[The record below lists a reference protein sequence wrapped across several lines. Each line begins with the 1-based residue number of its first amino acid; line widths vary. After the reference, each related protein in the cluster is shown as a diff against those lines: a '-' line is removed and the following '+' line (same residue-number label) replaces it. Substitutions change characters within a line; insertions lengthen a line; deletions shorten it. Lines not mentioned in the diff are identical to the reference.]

1 MPLLRRIIGS
11 VLRRIRLAQGRTL
24 QDVSRDADVSL
35 PYLSEI
41 ERGRKEA
48 SSEILAAICRALGI
62 GLGDLLDEAR
72 RELART
78 DPRRI
83 SPRATAHV
91 SFVRLGGDARPGGD
105 AGQVTASAQGSRR
118 RGRVTASTGDRA
130 RSAARAGGWVTAA
143 AGRGPRSA
151 ARLCGGNAGRLR
163 ATVALAAILRAEES
177 FEGTA
182 AAAAR

>member
-1 MPLLRRIIGS
+1 VPLLRRIIGS

-24 QDVSRDADVSL
+24 QDVARDADVSL

-48 SSEILAAICRALGI
+48 SSEILAAICRSLGI

-83 SPRATAHV
+83 SPRAT
-91 SFVRLGGDARPGGD
+91 VRPAASGTPRVAVGAPR
-105 AGQVTASAQGSRR
+105 TMASA
-118 RGRVTASTGDRA
+118 RV
-130 RSAARAGGWVTAA
+130 SAGA
-143 AGRGPRSA
+143 PRSA
-151 ARLCGGNAGRLR
+151 VRLCGGSTGRLR
-163 ATVALAAILRAEES
+163 TTVALEAILRAEES

-182 AAAAR
+182 MGAAR

>member
-1 MPLLRRIIGS
+1 MPLPLLRRIIGS
-11 VLRRIRLAQGRTL
+11 VLRRIRLRQGRTL
-24 QDVSRDADVSL
+24 QDVARSADVSL

-72 RELART
+72 RELANT
-78 DPRRI
+78 DPRRTV
-83 SPRATAHV
+83 PRAM
-91 SFVRLGGDARPGGD
+91 
-105 AGQVTASAQGSRR
+105 ASALS
-118 RGRVTASTGDRA
+118 STGTLRG
-130 RSAARAGGWVTAA
+130 SGGA
-143 AGRGPRSA
+143 PRCA

-163 ATVALAAILRAEES
+163 VTVALEAILRSGET

-182 AAAAR
+182 ASAAR

>member
-11 VLRRIRLAQGRTL
+11 VLRRLRLAQGRTL
-24 QDVSRDADVSL
+24 QDVARDADVSL

-78 DPRRI
+78 DPRRTA
-83 SPRATAHV
+83 PRAM
-91 SFVRLGGDARPGGD
+91 
-105 AGQVTASAQGSRR
+105 ASARGS
-118 RGRVTASTGDRA
+118 
-130 RSAARAGGWVTAA
+130 AGA
-143 AGRGPRSA
+143 PRSA

-163 ATVALAAILRAEES
+163 ATVALEAILRSGET

-182 AAAAR
+182 MSAAR

>member
-24 QDVSRDADVSL
+24 QDVARDADVSL

-48 SSEILAAICRALGI
+48 SSEILAAICRSLGI

-78 DPRRI
+78 DPRRL
-83 SPRATAHV
+83 SPRAAVPAHGFPR
-91 SFVRLGGDARPGGD
+91 SAAHLGGGAS
-105 AGQVTASAQGSRR
+105 GQVTASA
-118 RGRVTASTGDRA
+118 
-130 RSAARAGGWVTAA
+130 GG
-143 AGRGPRSA
+143 GPRSA

-163 ATVALAAILRAEES
+163 ASIALEAILRAEES

-182 AAAAR
+182 MVAAR

>member
-11 VLRRIRLAQGRTL
+11 VLRRLRLAQGRTL
-24 QDVSRDADVSL
+24 QDVARDADVSL

-83 SPRATAHV
+83 SPRAAAGLAPHATSGSVPHATAGTAPHTT
-91 SFVRLGGDARPGGD
+91 
-105 AGQVTASAQGSRR
+105 AGSVPRVLASARGS
-118 RGRVTASTGDRA
+118 
-130 RSAARAGGWVTAA
+130 AGA
-143 AGRGPRSA
+143 PRSA

-163 ATVALAAILRAEES
+163 VTVALEAILRSGET
-177 FEGTA
+177 FEGA
-182 AAAAR
+182 AVSAAR

>member
-11 VLRRIRLAQGRTL
+11 VLRRLRLAQGRTL
-24 QDVSRDADVSL
+24 QDVARDADVSL

-83 SPRATAHV
+83 APRA
-91 SFVRLGGDARPGGD
+91 S
-105 AGQVTASAQGSRR
+105 AGSAPRAMASVHGS
-118 RGRVTASTGDRA
+118 
-130 RSAARAGGWVTAA
+130 AGA
-143 AGRGPRSA
+143 PRSA

-163 ATVALAAILRAEES
+163 VSVALEAILRSGET
-177 FEGTA
+177 FEGTGMS
-182 AAAAR
+182 AAR